1 MCVTA
6 GHRLKVLWGRGQ
18 GSSATGGGGKAGEK
32 ALPPVP
38 GLPAGKGEVPLFLS
52 YTVRLFVFPSSPSF

>member
-1 MCVTA
+1 MTA

-18 GSSATGGGGKAGEK
+18 GSSATGGGGKGGEK

-38 GLPAGKGEVPLFLS
+38 GLPAGEEDVHCFSL
-52 YTVRLFVFPSSPSF
+52 TM